1 VSPSLTLTAHDA
13 GRQVPGR
20 AGPVGGRFGQP
31 AACRLVSG
39 ASRTDRHRGTPPD
52 HSFKKSS
59 AEKIM
64 KAVLEDKMAYTNER
78 DGKG

>member
-1 VSPSLTLTAHDA
+1 M
-13 GRQVPGR
+13 
-20 AGPVGGRFGQP
+20 AGPLP
-31 AACRLVSG
+31 AGSCERAP
-39 ASRTDRHRGTPPD
+39 RTDRHRGTPPD